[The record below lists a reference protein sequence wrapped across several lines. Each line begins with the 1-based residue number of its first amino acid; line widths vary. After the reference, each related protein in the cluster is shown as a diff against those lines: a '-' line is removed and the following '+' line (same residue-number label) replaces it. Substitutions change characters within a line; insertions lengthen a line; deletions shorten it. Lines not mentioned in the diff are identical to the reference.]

1 VSSFILKR
9 QRKIFFW
16 WFCLW
21 NLQNYYFRGFLFISG
36 EFSKPTSSSKSHYFE
51 VVPSSLSL
59 LPLFLFWVFLLLVL
73 LVLLFVH
80 RSFLAF
86 SCSFRLL
93 SFPASWL
100 SSPLT
105 AETLVCWFMFDID
118 LHPLLPRGHEI
129 TWDVMVG
136 L

>member
-1 VSSFILKR
+1 
-9 QRKIFFW
+9 
-16 WFCLW
+16 
-21 NLQNYYFRGFLFISG
+21 
-36 EFSKPTSSSKSHYFE
+36 
-51 VVPSSLSL
+51 
-59 LPLFLFWVFLLLVL
+59 
-73 LVLLFVH
+73 
-80 RSFLAF
+80 
-86 SCSFRLL
+86 LL

>member
-1 VSSFILKR
+1 
-9 QRKIFFW
+9 
-16 WFCLW
+16 
-21 NLQNYYFRGFLFISG
+21 
-36 EFSKPTSSSKSHYFE
+36 
-51 VVPSSLSL
+51 
-59 LPLFLFWVFLLLVL
+59 
-73 LVLLFVH
+73 
-80 RSFLAF
+80 
-86 SCSFRLL
+86 LL

-136 L
+136 LWAIHVAMEVSEYAYKPCCSSNLS